1 MHSLDELR
9 LESNNQIK
17 INFNG
22 GDLSSDAG
30 MIPLNE
36 FARKIGFDKTIKAH
50 FKTNDSALLRHHTD
64 SDNMMQK
71 IYQSVAA
78 YFQDDD
84 ADELTTDPVFNAI
97 LNKKGLASQPTMSR
111 FINRC
116 DDICLMQFEQIQQ
129 ELRRKIYS
137 IRHPERILIDI
148 DSTLFSTFGKQ
159 EGNDYNQHYNDYGY
173 HPLLAYDGLT
183 GDLLKAEL
191 RPGNVYTSNNTT
203 DFLLPLLLE
212 FQEDYPAVDLYLR
225 GDSGFA
231 DVMIYEKLESN
242 GVTYAIRMKES
253 KPLRSAAEALV
264 EELNELTKDNLVDYA
279 VIYGEFFYK
288 ADSWLYPRR
297 IVCKVEKPY
306 GQLTQLY
313 TFIVTNME
321 SIPEDVI
328 RFYCKRGMMEN
339 FIKESKLG
347 FHMDAMSSSSMT
359 VNANKLQISVLAY
372 NLFNW
377 FRRLVLPV
385 TMRKLQID
393 TLRLK
398 LIKIAVRVVRSARYI
413 TFKLCS
419 SCPYRTEF
427 YEVMKNITQLQVK
440 LE

>member
-1 MHSLDELR
+1 
-9 LESNNQIK
+9 
-17 INFNG
+17 
-22 GDLSSDAG
+22 
-30 MIPLNE
+30 
-36 FARKIGFDKTIKAH
+36 
-50 FKTNDSALLRHHTD
+50 
-64 SDNMMQK
+64 
-71 IYQSVAA
+71 
-78 YFQDDD
+78 
-84 ADELTTDPVFNAI
+84 
-97 LNKKGLASQPTMSR
+97 
-111 FINRC
+111 
-116 DDICLMQFEQIQQ
+116 
-129 ELRRKIYS
+129 
-137 IRHPERILIDI
+137 
-148 DSTLFSTFGKQ
+148 
-159 EGNDYNQHYNDYGY
+159 
-173 HPLLAYDGLT
+173 
-183 GDLLKAEL
+183 LKAEL